1 MFIRREG
8 DYAVR
13 CVLFLARERHGV
25 MSSGEISRSASIPR
39 SFLAKILQ
47 RLAKRGIVESIQGIS
62 GGFRLAK
69 PPSRIN
75 LLEVIE
81 AAQGPSAIN
90 ICVVDKKNC
99 DLSAACAVHP
109 VWMELRDDLEK
120 KLRRKTFARILAGAG
135 KTTETEK
142 GGAA

>member
-1 MFIRREG
+1 MLIRREG

-13 CVLFLARERHGV
+13 CVLFLARKRHSV
-25 MSSGEISRSASIPR
+25 MSSGEISRSASVPK
-39 SFLAKILQ
+39 SFVAKILQ
-47 RLAKRGIVESIQGIS
+47 RLAKRGIVESVQGIS

-75 LLEVIE
+75 LLEVVE

-90 ICVVDKKNC
+90 ICVVDKKKC

-135 KTTETEK
+135 KTRETEK